1 MNLELMLYFLDD
13 EVKQRV
19 KDRSIKTD
27 LQEQASCLSNRF

>member
-19 KDRSIKTD
+19 KNSSIKTD